1 MHRLIT
7 NCPALRFNLSVEE
20 ATAASSYEAA
30 QMFYV
35 PVFDEKN
42 DHRLLSVLE
51 DFLREEICFP
61 RSHGQGFYNKVLEC
75 MMRRVELD

>member
-1 MHRLIT
+1 
-7 NCPALRFNLSVEE
+7 
-20 ATAASSYEAA
+20 
-30 QMFYV
+30 MFYN

-42 DHRLLSVLE
+42 DQRLLSVLE

-75 MMRRVELD
+75 MMRRAEIID

>member
-1 MHRLIT
+1 LL
-7 NCPALRFNLSVEE
+7 ALRFDLSIEE
-20 ATAASSYEAA
+20 AAAASSYESA
-30 QMFYV
+30 QMFYN

-42 DHRLLSVLE
+42 DQRLLSVLE

-75 MMRRVELD
+75 MMRRAEIID